1 VHLLGNFFEKLN
13 YYLLSIDI
21 LLLSVTS
28 MFAVAETY
36 QFKAP
41 ISPVIEESV
50 FTSSAPAVAALIE
63 TGPRGN
69 IALRGTNGLT
79 SSSYSAKTTYR
90 SKYAADRAFNG
101 LDSYKRV
108 INSEYDILDLNGQW
122 VSNSTT
128 SNEWIQVDF
137 GQEVNITGCAIHMV
151 GEVKGDVR
159 DTIVQISNDGVNWVN
174 HREASF
180 SDQVGWKSITL
191 GVAVV
196 TRFFR
201 LAVVNN
207 NGGTFVEVGELE
219 IYQN

>member
-1 VHLLGNFFEKLN
+1 MKKIV
-13 YYLLSIDI
+13 I

-28 MFAVAETY
+28 MFAFAETY
-36 QFKAP
+36 QFKTP
-41 ISPVIEESV
+41 ISSIIEESV
-50 FTSSAPAVAALIE
+50 FTSGVPSAPAVAELRE
-63 TGPRGN
+63 TGPRGT
-69 IALRGTNGLT
+69 ISLRGTNGLT
-79 SSSYSAKTTYR
+79 SSSYSAKTTYK
-90 SKYAADRAFNG
+90 SKSAADRAFNG
-101 LDSYKRV
+101 PDSYKRV

-174 HREASF
+174 HQEATFLNAS
-180 SDQVGWKSITL
+180 GWHSITL
-191 GVAVV
+191 NRPVI

-201 LAVVNN
+201 LHILDPHGANLILIY
-207 NGGTFVEVGELE
+207 ELE